1 MELKGKTVLVVDDEI
16 DLCEIIA
23 TELRVFG
30 ASPLSAQS
38 VDHALKIIASQKID
52 LVISDIRMP
61 GASGIE
67 LLNVIRRTR
76 VDLPVVLITG
86 YADISVAEALAWG
99 AEAVVNKP
107 FDLDALFELCERLVK
122 PLTQRWMREF
132 QLTSTK
138 VIGEENLSYG
148 RGGFFVKNNEGP
160 LPKTG
165 ALFQVTVDR
174 GSRPDKTFEVVC
186 RWARPER
193 KDQPEGWG
201 AEIQAWDADTAKQ
214 GWEHEGKIPFI
225 PLK

>member
-1 MELKGKTVLVVDDEI
+1 MELNGKVVLVVDDEV
-16 DLCEIIA
+16 DLCEIISA
-23 TELRVFG
+23 ELRVLG
-30 ASPLSAQS
+30 AVPKAAHT
-38 VDHALKIIASQKID
+38 VEEALKILSSSEID

-61 GASGIE
+61 GASGVE

-86 YADISVAEALAWG
+86 YADITVAEALSRG

-107 FDLDALFELCERLVK
+107 FDLDSLFELCERLVK

-132 QLTSTK
+132 QLATTK

-148 RGGFFVKNNEGP
+148 RGGFFVKGDGP
-160 LPKTG
+160 LPKIGT
-165 ALFQVTVDR
+165 LFQVTIDR
-174 GSRPDKTFEVVC
+174 GAKMHKTFEVVC
-186 RWARPER
+186 RWGRPER
-193 KDQPEGWG
+193 KDMPEGWG

-214 GWEHEGKIPFI
+214 GWEHEEKVPFI

>member
-16 DLCEIIA
+16 DLCEIMGA
-23 TELRVFG
+23 ELRDMG
-30 ASPLSAQS
+30 ASSLSAQR
-38 VDHALKIIASQKID
+38 VDHAIRIIASQKID

-76 VDLPVVLITG
+76 VDLPVALITG
-86 YADISVAEALAWG
+86 HADISIAEALACG
-99 AEAVVNKP
+99 AEVVVSKP
-107 FDLDALFELCERLVK
+107 FDFDALFELCERLVK

-132 QLTSTK
+132 QLSSTK

-148 RGGFFVKNNEGP
+148 RGGFFVKNTDGP

-201 AEIQAWDADTAKQ
+201 AEIQAWDAPTAKQ
-214 GWEHEGKIPFI
+214 GWDHENKVPFI